1 MAKTENTKQDKIII
15 DKPFIDKSKLEVPKI
30 RPEYKSMFGTK
41 TTETEKYDTKPKD
54 QSYSA
59 NPILNGNTPLMD
71 DRLTTLLE
79 LLYHEKWE
87 KYIQMLLDLHATGEL
102 AAVNRSGQLV
112 KYNTEEPII
121 NACAVAIVPADYFTG
136 HKSNPDSDQYMTI
149 DSSLVSEIADLP
161 QFFLQGTTLISK
173 AALLTTGTGGN
184 QRSWHQLP
192 NITTTNAIIKLMS
205 VLPYLTN
212 FGGKIIM

>member
-1 MAKTENTKQDKIII
+1 MAKTESTKQDKIII
-15 DKPFIDKSKLEVPKI
+15 DKPAKFIVTKI
-30 RPEYKSMFGTK
+30 APVHRSIFGTK
-41 TTETEKYDTKPKD
+41 TTEVEKYDTKPKD
-54 QSYSA
+54 QSYSG

-71 DRLTTLLE
+71 NRLATLIE
-79 LLYHEKWE
+79 LLQQEKWE
-87 KYIQMLLDLHATGEL
+87 KYIQALLEYNATGEL

-121 NACAVAIVPADYFTG
+121 NACAVTIVPADYFTG
-136 HKSNPDSDQYMTI
+136 HKSNPDSDQYLTI

-161 QFFLQGTTLISK
+161 PFFLQGTTLISK
-173 AALLTTGTGGN
+173 AALLTTGTGNN

-192 NITTTNAIIKLMS
+192 NITTTNAIIKLTS